1 MPGSGN
7 FEYPYYRSI
16 LLFSTATALVTNTA
30 ARARVTG
37 ALFSASCSCSIRSSS
52 WMEAWCTVV
61 RFLLV
66 RRVNNLRVLLF
77 LFSFFSNSIYDSTR
91 VELPVPVGHYL
102 VVPKKTTIRTLSADS
117 KTENPHWHPTD
128 VVRNSWRHHYCG
140 IISAL
145 RVFSHEFSVSS
156 AAVLEYSVLAHLL
169 RVVRSSRSFSNLTTK
184 VVDSVHFFARVRI
197 LKFDGTPLL

>member
-1 MPGSGN
+1 MVGLRTRITTVHNWLDRQKSSVIRFNRPHILFLYCVAYYYLAAHLFSTDH
-7 FEYPYYRSI
+7 YRSI
-16 LLFSTATALVTNTA
+16 LLFSTATALITNTA

-91 VELPVPVGHYL
+91 VQLPVPVGHYL
-102 VVPKKTTIRTLSADS
+102 VVPKKTTIRTLSVS
-117 KTENPHWHPTD
+117 GFEN
-128 VVRNSWRHHYCG
+128 
-140 IISAL
+140 
-145 RVFSHEFSVSS
+145 
-156 AAVLEYSVLAHLL
+156 
-169 RVVRSSRSFSNLTTK
+169 
-184 VVDSVHFFARVRI
+184 
-197 LKFDGTPLL
+197 